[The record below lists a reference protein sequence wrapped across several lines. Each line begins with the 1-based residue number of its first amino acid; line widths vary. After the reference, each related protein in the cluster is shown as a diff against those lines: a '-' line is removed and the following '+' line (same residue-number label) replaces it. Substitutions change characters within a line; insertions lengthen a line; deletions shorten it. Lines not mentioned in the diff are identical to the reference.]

1 MKGQPK
7 KIQNRRHISMLMSEE
22 MYSDLTQLA
31 NTWDISVST
40 LIRMVLAQYLNAK
53 LGKEYGPNPRED

>member
-7 KIQNRRHISMLMSEE
+7 KIQNRRHVSMLMSAET
-22 MYSDLTQLA
+22 YSDLTQLA

-40 LIRMVLAQYLNAK
+40 LIRMVLTQYLNTK
-53 LGKEYGPNPRED
+53 LGKEYGLNPKED